1 MIQLVEVV
9 EATIPTRQNERF
21 HLREIYISP
30 EHVIM
35 VREDR
40 GTEQTIRES
49 ANKYPDIPQGMKF
62 TKLTINRGTTGHDIV
77 VLGSADMIFEKIESA
92 KIRAKQLLR
101 G

>member
-21 HLREIYISP
+21 QLREIYISP

-40 GTEQTIRES
+40 STEQAIRES
-49 ANKYPDIPQGMKF
+49 ANKFPDIPQSMKF
-62 TKLTINRGTTGHDIV
+62 TKLTINRGTTGHEII
-77 VLGSADMIFEKIESA
+77 VLGSADMIFEKIESS
-92 KIRAKQLLR
+92 KIKAKQLLR